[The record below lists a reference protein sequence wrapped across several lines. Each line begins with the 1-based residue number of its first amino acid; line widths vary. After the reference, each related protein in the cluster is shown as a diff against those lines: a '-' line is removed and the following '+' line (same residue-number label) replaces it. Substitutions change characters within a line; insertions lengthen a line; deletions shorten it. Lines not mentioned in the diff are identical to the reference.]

1 VENEERMTAVAPE
14 RLVRAASL
22 AELRV
27 AGRVVVHLDRHTLC
41 LFADGDEVYA
51 VDNRCP
57 HMGFPL
63 HRGTVCDGILT
74 CHWHHARFDLLT
86 GGTFDQFA
94 DELRRFPVELDGD
107 DVLVDLSPPDDPVA
121 HQRQRLRDGLER
133 DIPLV
138 LAKATIA
145 LLETDRSGVDVFR
158 AGLDFGVAR
167 RGGGWFRGLTTLTC
181 FMNLAPRLDPGD
193 RAAALYHGLAD
204 VASDSAMQP
213 PRFPLEPL
221 PGGAPEA
228 ARLALWFRRFIEVR
242 DAEGT
247 ERTLVSAVRGGAS
260 PRELAAMLFA
270 AATDHRYLDGGHTLD
285 FVNKALEAL
294 DLAGWD
300 RAEAVLAS
308 LPVQLAGAERMEEAN
323 AWRNPVDLV
332 ALLERAFEELP
343 QALAAGVGK
352 RGGWNGR
359 AALVETALEGEAAS
373 ILDALLEALREGAG
387 EVELASAVSFAAAT
401 RIARFPTSNE
411 FGDWDTALHTFTFA
425 NAVEQGLRRSPS
437 VDLLRGVLDAAVSV
451 HLDRFL
457 NVPAARLPTPDPG
470 TDPAGLL
477 EELPHLLDRQQ
488 QVNEAGQLI
497 ASFLGAAGDAARLVA
512 ALGSALVRENRN
524 FHTIQ
529 CVEAAVHQHE
539 LLAGTEDAELPLL
552 AAARYLAAHATTTRS
567 QRQTFEIARRLHRGE
582 KLYEDDTSLAST
594 DVERAD

>member
-1 VENEERMTAVAPE
+1 VEEEERMTAVA
-14 RLVRAASL
+14 RDQLVHAASL
-22 AELRV
+22 AELRE
-27 AGRVVVHLDRHTLC
+27 AGRLVVHLDRHAVC
-41 LFADGDEVYA
+41 LFADGDEVHA

-74 CHWHHARFDLLT
+74 CHWHHARFDLRT

-107 DVLVDLSPPDDPVA
+107 AVLVDLSPREDAVA
-121 HQRQRLRDGLER
+121 HQHKRLRDGLER

-138 LAKATIA
+138 LAKAAIA
-145 LLETDRSGVDVFR
+145 LLDAGTRSADMSADLVPGVDVFR

-181 FMNLAPRLDPGD
+181 FMNLAPRLDPVD

-204 VASDSAMQP
+204 VAADSALQP

-221 PGGAPEA
+221 PGRAPGAS
-228 ARLALWFRRFIEVR
+228 RLTDWFRSFIEVR
-242 DAEGT
+242 DEEGAE
-247 ERTLVSAVRGGAS
+247 RALVSAVRGGAS
-260 PRELAAMLFA
+260 PRELADMLFA

-294 DLAGWD
+294 DVAGWG

-308 LPVQLAGAERMEEAN
+308 LPAQLAGAERMEEAN

-332 ALLERAFEELP
+332 ALLERAFAQLP
-343 QALAAGVGK
+343 QALAAGRGK
-352 RGGWNGR
+352 SWDGR
-359 AALVETALEGEAAS
+359 AALIDALLAEEAAAVFN
-373 ILDALLEALREGAG
+373 ALLEALRDGAR

-425 NAVEQGLRRSPS
+425 NAVEQGLRRAPSPE
-437 VDLLRGVLDAAVSV
+437 LLRGVFDAAASV

-457 NVPAARLPTPDPG
+457 NVPATRLPAPEPLGDA
-470 TDPAGLL
+470 DALL
-477 EELPHLLDRQQ
+477 EELPRLLDKQQ
-488 QVNEAGQLI
+488 QVDEAGRLV
-497 ASFLGAAGDAARLVA
+497 ASFFGAGGDPAKLVA
-512 ALGSALVRENRN
+512 ALGAALAREDRN

-529 CVEAAVHQHE
+529 CVEAAVRQHE
-539 LLAGTEDAELPLL
+539 LVGETLPLL

-582 KLYEDDTSLAST
+582 RLYEDD
-594 DVERAD
+594 E